1 MASVDQTGKNP
12 VRSRAKGSDLLANP
26 ARLRLISWLWIGL
39 ATSAWFIDLLQQ
51 TREGLSNGLGRP
63 FGDDFVN
70 YWSGAFLAFHG
81 RVAEVYDFA
90 AFHAFEQ
97 SVTAQSIQY
106 YHYSYPPVL
115 PLLTLPLAFIP
126 YVPALFVWLGATWYA
141 FYRALKLTGHAG
153 ALLLSL
159 AVPALFINAVGGQN
173 GAMTAALLGGGLLLV
188 DRRPV
193 VAGILFGMMIYKP
206 HLAVMLPAALLAGR
220 RWLVV
225 FVTGATA
232 ALLVVTSV
240 AVYGVDAWL
249 RYRLSIDVLRAVVL
263 EDGTGV
269 SHRMVS
275 IFVFARHFGAGA
287 AMSYAWQ
294 AVGALVAAVFIARV
308 VARSTCSYP
317 QRRPAHRHLSG
328 NSLFA
333 GLRSGVWRVR
343 RGVAANGG
351 DGFESAGAMDSHR
364 HSDGPAPAL
373 GERAAGKIHRAVGR
387 TAGLSSRIRDSDL
400 SWCGICQKARLRA
413 ARCVLTQGCRSHLSL
428 CQPIDRA
435 RQRSDNPAFGDRH
448 AE

>member
-1 MASVDQTGKNP
+1 MVMASVDEARKNSEL
-12 VRSRAKGSDLLANP
+12 SRAEGSDMLTNP
-26 ARLRLISWLWIGL
+26 GLLRLIARLWIGI
-39 ATSAWFIDLLQQ
+39 AAIAWFIDLLQQ

-70 YWSGAFLAFHG
+70 YWSGAFLAFQG
-81 RVAEVYDFA
+81 RVAEIYDFA

-97 SVTAQSIQY
+97 SITAQSIQY

-153 ALLLSL
+153 ALLRSL

-193 VAGILFGMMIYKP
+193 VAGILFGVMIYKP

-249 RYRLSIDVLRAVVL
+249 RYRHNIDVLRAVVL

-275 IFVFARHFGAGA
+275 IFVFARHFGTGA

-294 AVGALVAAVFIARV
+294 AVGALVAAFFIARTWW
-308 VARSTCSYP
+308 RD
-317 QRRPAHRHLSG
+317 QPAHIRNAVLLIG
-328 NSLFA
+328 TCLATPYLQDYDLVVGAFVM
-333 GLRSGVWRVR
+333 VWLQM
-343 RGVAANGG
+343 A
-351 DGFESAGAMDSHR
+351 EMDSKLPLR
-364 HSDGPAPAL
+364 WIRIA
-373 GERAAGKIHRAVGR
+373 
-387 TAGLSSRIRDSDL
+387 TAMILLLPLVNEPLAKFIGLSVGPLVFLPVFAIL
-400 SWCGICQKARLRA
+400 IYLGAEYARRRA
-413 ARCVLTQGCRSHLSL
+413 CELPGAS
-428 CQPIDRA
+428 
-435 RQRSDNPAFGDRH
+435 
-448 AE
+448 

>member
-1 MASVDQTGKNP
+1 MASVDQPGKNP
-12 VRSRAKGSDLLANP
+12 VLPQGGGFDLLTNP
-26 ARLRLISWLWIGL
+26 ARLRLIAWIWIGL
-39 ATSAWFIDLLQQ
+39 AAIAWLIDLLQQ

-126 YVPALFVWLGATWYA
+126 YVPALVVWLGATWYA

-173 GAMTAALLGGGLLLV
+173 GAMTAALLGGGLMLV
-188 DRRPV
+188 GRRPV

-206 HLAVMLPAALLAGR
+206 HLALMLPFALLAGR

-232 ALLVVTSV
+232 TLLVVTSV
-240 AVYGVDAWL
+240 AVYGADAWL
-249 RYRLSIDVLRAVVL
+249 RYRHNIDLLRTVVL

-275 IFVFARHFGAGA
+275 VFVFARHFGASA
-287 AMSYAWQ
+287 AMSYSGQ
-294 AVGALVAAVFIARV
+294 AVGALIAAVFIASSWWRDE
-308 VARSTCSYP
+308 
-317 QRRPAHRHLSG
+317 PAHIRNGVLIIGTCLATPYLQDYDLVFGAFIVVWLHMAEKDSKVPLQWIRIAMAMVLLLPLVNTPLAKFIGPSIG
-328 NSLFA
+328 PLFFLPVFALLIYLGAEYARKRA
-333 GLRSGVWRVR
+333 GELP
-343 RGVAANGG
+343 VA
-351 DGFESAGAMDSHR
+351 S
-364 HSDGPAPAL
+364 
-373 GERAAGKIHRAVGR
+373 
-387 TAGLSSRIRDSDL
+387 
-400 SWCGICQKARLRA
+400 
-413 ARCVLTQGCRSHLSL
+413 
-428 CQPIDRA
+428 
-435 RQRSDNPAFGDRH
+435 
-448 AE
+448 